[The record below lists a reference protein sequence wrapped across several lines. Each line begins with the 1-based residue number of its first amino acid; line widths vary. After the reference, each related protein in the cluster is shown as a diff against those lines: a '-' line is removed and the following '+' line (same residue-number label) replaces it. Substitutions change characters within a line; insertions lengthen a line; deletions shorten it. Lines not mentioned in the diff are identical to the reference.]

1 MVRFSGKLDLKVE
14 LEIDLVRA
22 EGRTSWKRESHY
34 SKEGND
40 KR

>member
-22 EGRTSWKRESHY
+22 DGRTPWKRESHH
-34 SKEGND
+34 SKEGNE